1 MRWWWSMLPLL
12 GVGAVHAGP
21 GAAGAADFD
30 LCQACHGSSGQGNRD
45 LSSPRLAGLTAE
57 YVERQLLD
65 FRAGRRGGAPGD
77 TLGAEMAEMGK
88 TLRDDG
94 ATKRVASYIS
104 TLTAPAATAT
114 VKGSVPRGKELFSVC
129 ASCHGA
135 DGAGNPLLQAPRLA
149 GMSDWYLLRQLQSF
163 RTGVRGMG
171 SPDSP
176 GARMRAIVMTLQEE
190 SAMADVIAYIATL
203 SSSSDC
209 GVQTCGPS

>member
-1 MRWWWSMLPLL
+1 VLLLL

-21 GAAGAADFD
+21 GAVGRADFD
-30 LCQACHGSSGQGNRD
+30 VCQACHGSCGQGNHD
-45 LSSPRLAGLTAE
+45 LNAPRLAGLTAE

-77 TLGAEMAEMGK
+77 ALGAEMAEMGK
-88 TLRDDG
+88 TLRDDV
-94 ATKRVASYIS
+94 ATKRVAYYIS
-104 TLTAPAATAT
+104 TLTATTATAT
-114 VKGSVPRGKELFSVC
+114 VKGSAPRGKDLFSRC
-129 ASCHGA
+129 TACHGA

-176 GARMRAIVMTLQEE
+176 GARMRAIVMTLPGEL
-190 SAMADVIAYIATL
+190 AMVDVIAYIETL
-203 SSSSDC
+203 PSSSDR
-209 GVQTCGPS
+209 GVQTCGSSR